1 MLKLLVFDFDE
12 TITILHTFQRT
23 QRAKCVKVDDQG
35 HITYD
40 FSCSSET
47 DEDIRKNLRNPDRT
61 RQLIVEFIARGGKVA
76 IATFHDNAVYVKR
89 CLTLLL
95 GAELAEKILISID
108 IYNQANKVLQL
119 NELTMLKAQCQKDET
134 CLVDDNRGNTID
146 AVKKGYQAIFAD
158 TADVEG
164 NYLSK
169 LEAKI
174 EWVPYPE
181 YEYSQS
187 DDEVFAV
194 CHPVANDDEEEFAT
208 YRPSSC
214 TM

>member
-95 GAELAEKILISID
+95 GAELTEKILISID

-134 CLVDDNRGNTID
+134 CLVDDNRGNT
-146 AVKKGYQAIFAD
+146 
-158 TADVEG
+158 
-164 NYLSK
+164 
-169 LEAKI
+169 
-174 EWVPYPE
+174 
-181 YEYSQS
+181 
-187 DDEVFAV
+187 
-194 CHPVANDDEEEFAT
+194 
-208 YRPSSC
+208 
-214 TM
+214 